1 MDLKPSPFAPED
13 FPEMTA
19 LDGFRVGVAATGV
32 KYKGRNDVLVVTM
45 DEGTTVAGV
54 FTKSKCPS
62 APVDWCRKSLSG
74 GAARALVVNASNA
87 NAFTGIKGEETV
99 AAVAQ
104 AAAAKLGAEPSM
116 VFQASTGV
124 IGEPLDPA
132 PISST
137 FDSLMDPA
145 KEDASWLDAAK
156 TIMTTDTFAKVAT
169 ASVDIDGVD
178 VRIYGL
184 AKGSGMIA
192 PDMATMLSFVFTDAP
207 IASDVLQKMLSQ
219 HVDTSFNAITVDS
232 DTSTSDSLMLFASG
246 AAKARGCVEITE
258 LSDERVTLFS
268 EALSKLL
275 TDLAK
280 QVVQDGEGIS
290 KLISVTVTGAAN
302 DAAAKRVALSIGNSP
317 LVKTAAAGEDAN
329 WGRVV
334 MAVGKAGEAADRDKL
349 SIWFGPLRLAV
360 EGLRDPDYSEAAASA
375 YMKNDEID
383 IRADLGV
390 GDGQATIWTC
400 DLTHGY
406 ITINGDY
413 RS

>member
-1 MDLKPSPFAPED
+1 MELKPSPFAPED

-32 KYKGRNDVLVVTM
+32 KYRGRNDVLVVTM

-62 APVDWCRKSLSG
+62 APVDWCRKSLANG
-74 GAARALVVNASNA
+74 VARALVVNASNA
-87 NAFTGIKGEETV
+87 NAFTGIKGEQTV
-99 AAVAQ
+99 EAIAN

-116 VFQASTGV
+116 VYQASTGV

-132 PISST
+132 PITAT
-137 FDSLMDPA
+137 FESLMDDA
-145 KEDASWLDAAK
+145 KQDASWLDAAK
-156 TIMTTDTFAKVAT
+156 TIMTTDTFPKVAT
-169 ASVDIDGVD
+169 ASVDIDGVE
-178 VRIYGL
+178 VRIYGM

-207 IASDVLQKMLSQ
+207 IAADVLQKMLSQ

-232 DTSTSDSLMLFASG
+232 DTSTSDTLMLFASG
-246 AAKARGCVEITE
+246 AAKARGCAEITQ
-258 LSDERVTLFS
+258 LRDDRVALFS

-275 TDLAK
+275 IDLAK
-280 QVVQDGEGIS
+280 QVVQDGEGVS
-290 KLISVTVTGAAN
+290 KVINVTVTGAAN

-360 EGLRDPDYSEAAASA
+360 EGLRDPDYSEEAASD
-375 YMKNDEID
+375 YMKNDEIE

-406 ITINGDY
+406 ISINGDY